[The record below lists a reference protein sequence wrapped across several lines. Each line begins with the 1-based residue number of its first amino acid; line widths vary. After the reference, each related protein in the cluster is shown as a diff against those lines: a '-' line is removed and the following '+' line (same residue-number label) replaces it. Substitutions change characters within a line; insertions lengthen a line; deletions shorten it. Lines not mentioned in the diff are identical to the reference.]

1 MLTHSIDEQ
10 NKVLEITIS
19 EIMIN
24 VLPYEAKIFE
34 NDEIEEARA
43 WLK

>member
-24 VLPYEAKIFE
+24 VLPYEAKIFK